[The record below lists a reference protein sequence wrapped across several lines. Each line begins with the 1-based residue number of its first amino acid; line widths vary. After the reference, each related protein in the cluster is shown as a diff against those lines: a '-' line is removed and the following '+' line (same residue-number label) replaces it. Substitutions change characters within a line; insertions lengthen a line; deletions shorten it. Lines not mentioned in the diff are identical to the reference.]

1 MKRKGRLIVISGPS
15 GVGKGT
21 VVKALMD
28 RDPRVRLSISATT
41 RPKRPSETDGI
52 QYHFVTHEEFEQMIR
67 DDQFL
72 EHAQY
77 VGNRYGTPEKAV
89 NEMLEQ
95 GFDVV
100 LEIEVQG
107 GIQVMRRRP
116 DAITVFIVAP
126 SFEELARRLRGR
138 GDTDEWNY
146 FQEDSEGDT
155 DEEKVQM
162 RLQQARMEYLVA
174 PQYQYIVVNDEVE
187 NAVDD
192 VQAILRTQDLRSEL
206 QQHLLKEAL

>member
-21 VVKALMD
+21 VVKTLMD
-28 RDPRVRLSISATT
+28 RDPRVRLSVSATT
-41 RPKRPSETDGI
+41 RPMRPSETDGV
-52 QYHFVTHEEFEQMIR
+52 QYHFVSHEEFERMIEA
-67 DDQFL
+67 DAFL

-89 NEMLEQ
+89 DEMLEQ

-107 GIQVMRRRP
+107 GVQVMNRRP
-116 DAITVFIVAP
+116 DAITIFIAAP

-138 GDTDEWNY
+138 
-146 FQEDSEGDT
+146 GDT

-174 PQYQYIVVNDEVE
+174 PQYQYIVVNDELE
-187 NAVDD
+187 DAVDD
-192 VQAILRTQDLRSEL
+192 VQAILRSAELKSEN
-206 QQHLLKEAL
+206 QQHLVKEAL

>member
-28 RDPRVRLSISATT
+28 RDPRVRLSVSATT
-41 RPKRPSETDGI
+41 RPIRPSETDGI
-52 QYHFVTHEEFEQMIR
+52 QYHFITHEEFERMIEA
-67 DDQFL
+67 DLFL

-89 NEMLEQ
+89 DEMLEQ
-95 GFDVV
+95 GFDVI

-107 GIQVMRRRP
+107 GVQVMHRRP
-116 DAITVFIVAP
+116 DAITIFIAAP

-138 GDTDEWNY
+138 
-146 FQEDSEGDT
+146 GDT

-162 RLQQARMEYLVA
+162 RLQQARMEYLIA
-174 PQYQYIVVNDEVE
+174 PQYQYIVVNDLLED
-187 NAVDD
+187 AVDD
-192 VQAILRTQDLRSEL
+192 VQSILRSEEL
-206 QQHLLKEAL
+206 QSEHQQHLLKEAL

>member
-21 VVKALMD
+21 VVKTLMD
-28 RDPRVRLSISATT
+28 RDPRVRLSVSATT
-41 RPKRPSETDGI
+41 RPIRPSETDGI
-52 QYHFVTHEEFEQMIR
+52 QYHFITHEEFERMIEA
-67 DDQFL
+67 DLFL

-89 NEMLEQ
+89 DEMLEQ
-95 GFDVV
+95 GFDVI

-107 GIQVMRRRP
+107 GVQVMHRRP
-116 DAITVFIVAP
+116 DAITIFIAAP

-138 GDTDEWNY
+138 
-146 FQEDSEGDT
+146 GDT

-162 RLQQARMEYLVA
+162 RLQQARMEYLIA
-174 PQYQYIVVNDEVE
+174 PQYQYIVVNDLLED
-187 NAVDD
+187 AVDD
-192 VQAILRTQDLRSEL
+192 VQSILRSEEL
-206 QQHLLKEAL
+206 QSEHQQYLLKEAL

>member
-1 MKRKGRLIVISGPS
+1 MKRKGRLIVVSGPS

-21 VVKALMD
+21 VVKKLMD
-28 RDPRVRLSISATT
+28 RDPRVRLSVSATT

-52 QYHFVTHEEFEQMIR
+52 QYHFVTHEEFERMIAE
-67 DDQFL
+67 DCFL

-89 NEMLEQ
+89 DEMLEQ
-95 GFDVV
+95 GFDVL

-107 GIQVMRRRP
+107 GIQVMQRRP
-116 DAITVFIVAP
+116 DAITIFIAAP

-138 GDTDEWNY
+138 GDTDE
-146 FQEDSEGDT
+146 
-155 DEEKVQM
+155 EKVEM

-174 PQYQYIVVNDEVE
+174 PQYQFIVVNDDIED
-187 NAVDD
+187 AVDD
-192 VQAILRTQDLRSEL
+192 VQSILRTEELRSEK

>member
-1 MKRKGRLIVISGPS
+1 MKRKGRLIVVSGPS

-21 VVKALMD
+21 VVKTLMD
-28 RDPRVRLSISATT
+28 RDPRVRLSVSATT
-41 RPKRPSETDGI
+41 RPKRPSETDGV
-52 QYHFVTHEEFEQMIR
+52 QYHFVTHEEFERMIEE
-67 DDQFL
+67 DQFL

-95 GFDVV
+95 GFDVL

-107 GIQVMRRRP
+107 GVQVMNRRP
-116 DAITVFIVAP
+116 DAITIFIAAP

-138 GDTDEWNY
+138 GDTDE
-146 FQEDSEGDT
+146 
-155 DEEKVQM
+155 EKVEM

-174 PQYQYIVVNDEVE
+174 PQYQFIVVNDDLED
-187 NAVDD
+187 AVDD
-192 VQAILRTQDLRSEL
+192 VQSILRAEDLKSEK

>member
-28 RDPRVRLSISATT
+28 RDPRVRLSVSATT
-41 RPKRPSETDGI
+41 RPIRPSETDGI
-52 QYHFVTHEEFEQMIR
+52 QYHFITHEEFERMIEA
-67 DDQFL
+67 DLFL

-89 NEMLEQ
+89 DEMLEQ
-95 GFDVV
+95 GFDVI

-107 GIQVMRRRP
+107 GVQVMHRRP
-116 DAITVFIVAP
+116 DAITIFIAAP

-138 GDTDEWNY
+138 
-146 FQEDSEGDT
+146 GDT

-162 RLQQARMEYLVA
+162 RLQQARMEYLIA
-174 PQYQYIVVNDEVE
+174 PQYQYIVVNDLLED
-187 NAVDD
+187 AVDD
-192 VQAILRTQDLRSEL
+192 VQSILRSEEL
-206 QQHLLKEAL
+206 QSEHQQYLLKEAL

>member
-1 MKRKGRLIVISGPS
+1 MKRKGRLIVVSGPS

-21 VVKALMD
+21 VVKTLMD
-28 RDPRVRLSISATT
+28 RDPRVRLSVSATT
-41 RPKRPSETDGI
+41 RPKRPSETDGV
-52 QYHFVTHEEFEQMIR
+52 QYHFVTHEEFERMIAE
-67 DDQFL
+67 DQFL

-89 NEMLEQ
+89 DEMLEQ
-95 GFDVV
+95 GFDVL

-107 GIQVMRRRP
+107 GVQVMNRRP
-116 DAITVFIVAP
+116 DAITIFIAAP

-138 GDTDEWNY
+138 
-146 FQEDSEGDT
+146 GDT

-174 PQYQYIVVNDEVE
+174 PQYQFIVVNDDLED
-187 NAVDD
+187 AVDD
-192 VQAILRTQDLRSEL
+192 VQSILRTEDLRSEK

>member
-21 VVKALMD
+21 VVKTLMD
-28 RDPRVRLSISATT
+28 RDPRVRLSVSATT
-41 RPKRPSETDGI
+41 RPKRPSETDGV
-52 QYHFVTHEEFEQMIR
+52 QYHFVTHEEFERMIEE
-67 DDQFL
+67 DCFGA
-72 EHAQY
+72 HAQY

-89 NEMLEQ
+89 DEMLEQ
-95 GFDVV
+95 GFDVL

-107 GIQVMRRRP
+107 GVQVMNRRP
-116 DAITVFIVAP
+116 DAITIFIAAP

-138 GDTDEWNY
+138 
-146 FQEDSEGDT
+146 GDT

-174 PQYQYIVVNDEVE
+174 PQYQFIVVNDDLED
-187 NAVDD
+187 AVDD
-192 VQAILRTQDLRSEL
+192 VQSILRTEDLRSEK

>member
-21 VVKALMD
+21 VVKTLMD
-28 RDPRVRLSISATT
+28 RDPRVRLSVSATT
-41 RPKRPSETDGI
+41 RPIRPSETDGI
-52 QYHFVTHEEFEQMIR
+52 QYHFITHEEFERMIEA
-67 DDQFL
+67 DLFL

-89 NEMLEQ
+89 DEMLEQ
-95 GFDVV
+95 GFDVI

-107 GIQVMRRRP
+107 GVQVMHRRP
-116 DAITVFIVAP
+116 DAITIFIAAP

-138 GDTDEWNY
+138 
-146 FQEDSEGDT
+146 GDT

-162 RLQQARMEYLVA
+162 RLQQARMEYLIA
-174 PQYQYIVVNDEVE
+174 PQYQYIVVNDLLED
-187 NAVDD
+187 AVDD
-192 VQAILRTQDLRSEL
+192 VQSILRSEEL
-206 QQHLLKEAL
+206 QSEHQQHLLKEAL

>member
-1 MKRKGRLIVISGPS
+1 MKKGRLIVISGPS

-28 RDPRVRLSISATT
+28 LDPKVKLSVSATT
-41 RPKRPSETDGI
+41 RPMRPNEIDGVHYYFI
-52 QYHFVTHEEFEQMIR
+52 THEKFEEMIAQ
-67 DDQFL
+67 DLFL

-89 NEMLEQ
+89 DEKLEM
-95 GFDVV
+95 GFDVL

-107 GIQVMRRRP
+107 GVQVMNRRP
-116 DAITVFIVAP
+116 DAITIFIAAP

-138 GDTDEWNY
+138 
-146 FQEDSEGDT
+146 GDT

-174 PQYQYIVVNDEVE
+174 PQYQFIVVNDDLED
-187 NAVDD
+187 AVDD
-192 VQAILRTQDLRSEL
+192 VQSILRTEDLRSEK

>member
-1 MKRKGRLIVISGPS
+1 M
-15 GVGKGT
+15 
-21 VVKALMD
+21 
-28 RDPRVRLSISATT
+28 SATT
-41 RPKRPSETDGI
+41 RPKRPSETDGV
-52 QYHFVTHEEFEQMIR
+52 QYHFVTHEEFERMIEE
-67 DDQFL
+67 DCFL

-89 NEMLEQ
+89 DEMLEQ
-95 GFDVV
+95 GFDVL

-107 GIQVMRRRP
+107 GIQVMSRRP
-116 DAITVFIVAP
+116 DAITIFIAAP

-138 GDTDEWNY
+138 
-146 FQEDSEGDT
+146 GDT

-174 PQYQYIVVNDEVE
+174 PQYQFIVVNDDLED
-187 NAVDD
+187 AVDD
-192 VQAILRTQDLRSEL
+192 VQSILRTEDLRSEK

>member
-1 MKRKGRLIVISGPS
+1 MKRKGRLIVVSGPS

-21 VVKALMD
+21 VVKTLMD
-28 RDPRVRLSISATT
+28 RDPRVRLSVSATT

-138 GDTDEWNY
+138 GDTDE
-146 FQEDSEGDT
+146 
-155 DEEKVQM
+155 EKVQM